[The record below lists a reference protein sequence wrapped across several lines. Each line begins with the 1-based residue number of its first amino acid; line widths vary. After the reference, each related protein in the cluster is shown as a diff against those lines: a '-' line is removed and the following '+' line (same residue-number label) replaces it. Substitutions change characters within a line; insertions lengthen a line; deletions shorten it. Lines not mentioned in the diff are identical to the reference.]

1 MDSARSSV
9 LAYALWWITG
19 IILLIVGRAD
29 RNVRYHAAQ
38 STVLFGGI
46 SVVALVLNFIANL
59 LTGTWLAVLVQVVI
73 WGVLLFAVVA
83 WVYCLYL
90 AWQGRGSRFDVLL
103 VGDYVTPYAERL
115 AEAVG

>member
-1 MDSARSSV
+1 MDRARSSI

-19 IILLIVGRAD
+19 IAFLIVGRD
-29 RNVRYHAAQ
+29 DPDVRYHAAQ
-38 STVLFGGI
+38 STLTFGAL
-46 SVVALVLNFIANL
+46 SVASLALNFVANA
-59 LTGTWLAVLVQVVI
+59 LTGTWLAVLVQVII
-73 WGVLLFAVVA
+73 WGILLFGLVA
-83 WVYCLYL
+83 WIYCLYL